1 MSAHFL
7 RACLDQP
14 NAQPNARWA
23 LYDEASGRV
32 VAATLLTAFDRDTR
46 NRGLLGRD
54 GLPTDQALVL
64 APCSSVH
71 TFFMRFPIDIL
82 FVSRDGVVLR
92 IRRAV
97 RPWRL
102 AARLGAFAVIE
113 MAAGAATD
121 TQVGDRL
128 SVRPA

>member
-1 MSAHFL
+1 MTPHFL

-14 NAQPNARWA
+14 HAGWA
-23 LYDEASGRV
+23 LHDEGSGRV
-32 VAATLLTAFDRDTR
+32 VAATLLTAFDRETR

-54 GLPTDQALVL
+54 DLPTEQALAL

-71 TFFMRFPIDIL
+71 TFFMRFAIDIL
-82 FVSRDGVVLR
+82 FVSRNGEVLR

-113 MAAGAATD
+113 MAAGAAAG
-121 TQVGDRL
+121 VRAGDRL
-128 SVRPA
+128 TVRPA